1 MLKAARATLV
11 ALLAISAGSLAAQAG
26 EYDNH
31 CAMGMA
37 IGKEVKT
44 DCSIKSDIDG
54 KTYCFGN
61 DEAKSAFM
69 KDTAGNI
76 EKANAFQTSK
86 AAK

>member
-1 MLKAARATLV
+1 MIKTARAALV
-11 ALLAISAGSLAAQAG
+11 ALLALSAGSLPAQAG

-44 DCSIKSDIDG
+44 DCSISSDING

-61 DEAKSAFM
+61 EEAKTEFM
-69 KDTAGNI
+69 KDAAGNI
-76 EKANAFQTSK
+76 DKATAFQTSK

>member
-1 MLKAARATLV
+1 MFKTARV
-11 ALLAISAGSLAAQAG
+11 VLLAFVAISAGSLTAYAG

-44 DCSIKSDIDG
+44 DCSINSEING

-61 DEAKSAFM
+61 EEAKVTFM
-69 KDTAGNI
+69 KDSVGNI
-76 EKANAFQTSK
+76 EKANAYQKSRT
-86 AAK
+86 AK

>member
-1 MLKAARATLV
+1 MFKTARATLI
-11 ALLAISAGSLAAQAG
+11 ALVAISAGSLTAQAG
-26 EYDNH
+26 EYENH

-44 DCSIKSDIDG
+44 DCSISSEIDG

-61 DEAKSAFM
+61 EDAKVAFM
-69 KDTAGNI
+69 KDSAGNL